1 MVNVSTCTRDALNR
15 INRLDDFDFVA
26 STVTAHALR
35 VPTELPAPPVEA
47 KPAKQPERFLT
58 LDSLRGLCA
67 VAVCLFHA
75 RYNSPLLDYDVVRNA
90 WIFVDFFFVLSGFV
104 ICASYGDRIGRT
116 ISPANFIGLRLGRI
130 YPLHLAMLLAF
141 LLIEVAGWFYWERGG
156 HLARVPF
163 DAAHSPESLITNL
176 FMVQSIGLHDTLT
189 WNKPA
194 WSIATEFWSYVAF
207 AVIVAVGGRYAERA
221 MVAIA
226 IAAPVLLFAVSR
238 HGMEVT
244 YDWGVV
250 RSLYGFAV
258 GVLCWRV
265 WQNWGAAAAPSREAA
280 SFAELAMLAAVL
292 WFAGHAGNGALGFAA
307 PWLFGAAVLVFAA
320 GRGIV
325 SDLLRRPLFLV
336 LGTLSY
342 SIYMVHVFLQGR
354 ITAAA
359 VGIEHYTGIQLV
371 MPVATAT
378 GVKQYIGADAAA
390 GTLGLFLMLVT
401 VIGVSVLTYRY
412 IEQPGQRWARRTFGA
427 APSKVR

>member
-1 MVNVSTCTRDALNR
+1 MVNASSCSSGALNR
-15 INRLDDFDFVA
+15 LHPLHEFDFATAAVA
-26 STVTAHALR
+26 VPVLR
-35 VPTELPAPPVEA
+35 PPAPLPAPPIESA
-47 KPAKQPERFLT
+47 KAPERFLT

-75 RYNSPLLDYDVVRNA
+75 RYNSPLLDYGVVRNG

-116 ISPANFIGLRLGRI
+116 ISPARFLGLRLGRI

-141 LLIEVAGWFYWERGG
+141 LLVELAGWFYWERGG
-156 HLARVPF
+156 QLARMPF

-176 FMVQSIGLHDTLT
+176 LMLQSIGLHDTLT

-207 AVIVAVGGRYAERA
+207 AAIVAVGGRYAERA
-221 MVAIA
+221 MAAIA
-226 IAAPVLLFAVSR
+226 LAAPVLLFAVSR

-265 WQNWGAAAAPSREAA
+265 WQNRGAVALPSRGAASL
-280 SFAELAMLAAVL
+280 AELATLAAVL
-292 WFAGHAGNGALGFAA
+292 WFAANAGNGPLGFAA

-354 ITAAA
+354 LTSAAA
-359 VGIEHYTGIQLV
+359 GVEHLTGIKLLV
-371 MPVATAT
+371 PVATAS
-378 GVKQYIGADAAA
+378 GVKQYIGTDPAT
-390 GTLGLFLMLVT
+390 GTLALIVMLMT
-401 VIGVSVLTYRY
+401 VIGVSILTYRF
-412 IEQPGQRWARRTFGA
+412 IEQPGQRWARRKFGA
-427 APSKVR
+427 ARAINH